1 MATYFGNTL
10 YAPVMLIL
18 MFAKLKTLSDHYVCV
33 ITRFK
38 LWRSALQNKVC
49 VYGLWSQNNNFLP
62 IQEQPVDSFSGDS
75 LCRKN

>member
-38 LWRSALQNKVC
+38 L
-49 VYGLWSQNNNFLP
+49 
-62 IQEQPVDSFSGDS
+62 
-75 LCRKN
+75 